1 MCLSSAARTF
11 ALTIGTIALV
21 FGSVA
26 DAAVYKCTSA
36 SGGVTYQDFPCDGG
50 AVVDIRPGAPDPT
63 AIERLDRAN
72 AEFDRRAAA
81 RSVDEAN
88 AALRREELDLRRRE
102 LDAAQGTAGTAPS
115 VGYVPA
121 YDYLGYG
128 YGGYGYPGYR
138 YPGYGYP
145 GYGYPGYG
153 YRGYGPAAPSAKHH
167 ANPSRPPKTSRGA
180 PRVPQGRVPADMRR
194 VQPR

>member
-1 MCLSSAARTF
+1 MCSSSAARTF
-11 ALTIGTIALV
+11 ALGIGIIALV
-21 FGSVA
+21 LASVA
-26 DAAVYKCTSA
+26 DAAVYKCKSP
-36 SGGVTYQDFPCDGG
+36 GGAVTYQDFPCDGG
-50 AVVDIRPGAPDPT
+50 AVVDIRPGAPDAS
-63 AIERLDRAN
+63 AIDRLDRAN

-102 LDAAQGTAGTAPS
+102 LDVAQGYAGTAPS

-128 YGGYGYPGYR
+128 YGSYGY
-138 YPGYGYP
+138 GYGYP
-145 GYGYPGYG
+145 GYGL
-153 YRGYGPAAPSAKHH
+153 AAPSGKHH
-167 ANPSRPPKTSRGA
+167 ANRPGPPKASRGGQ
-180 PRVPQGRVPADMRR
+180 RVPQGRVPADLRR

>member
-1 MCLSSAARTF
+1 MYISSAAPAF

-21 FGSVA
+21 LGSVA
-26 DAAVYKCTSA
+26 GAAVYKCTSP
-36 SGGVTYQDFPCDGG
+36 GGAVTYQDFPCDGG

-72 AEFDRRAAA
+72 ADFDRRAAA
-81 RSVDEAN
+81 RSVDEAD

-102 LDAAQGTAGTAPS
+102 LDVAQGTAGTAPS
-115 VGYVPA
+115 AGYVPA

-128 YGGYGYPGYR
+128 YA
-138 YPGYGYP
+138 

-153 YRGYGPAAPSAKHH
+153 YRGYGPAASSAKHH
-167 ANPSRPPKTSRGA
+167 ANPSRPPKA
-180 PRVPQGRVPADMRR
+180 PRGDPRAPPGRVPADMRR